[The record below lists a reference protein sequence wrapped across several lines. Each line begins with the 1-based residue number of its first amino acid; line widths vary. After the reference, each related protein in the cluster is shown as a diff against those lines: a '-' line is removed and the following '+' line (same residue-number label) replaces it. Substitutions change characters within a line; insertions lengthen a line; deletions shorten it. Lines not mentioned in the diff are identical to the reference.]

1 MSGETIFTNAQ
12 VVTETEVFD
21 GTVVLRGPEIVAV
34 ERGRSGLPAALDLEG
49 DLLIPGLVDV
59 HTDNLEKHM
68 MPRPGVRW
76 SARAALLAHDAQVAA
91 AGVTTVLDAL
101 CVGEVE
107 HADQRDQMFREG
119 VAELRAL
126 APRNL
131 LRAEHL
137 LHLRCEISVAT
148 MPVSFEP
155 VADDPLVRMVSLMDH
170 TPGVGQFAD
179 VERYVKKNAR
189 NLGMNETEARAYV
202 ARRREM
208 RDRVRD
214 ANRDLILAR
223 LVGRKV
229 AVASHDDRTEDE
241 VASWHASGVRI
252 SEFPVSLVAAEA
264 AKRHGM
270 GVVAGG
276 PNIVRGGSHSGNVA
290 AADLVARG
298 LAIWAGAESG
308 LPARLIVRGR
318 ANLLENVTA
327 QDDLERL
334 KLLFEDLETN
344 EGLMRMLDLAE
355 EGHGVRIFIGSENK
369 LFSLSGSSLVVAPY
383 RDKDARVIGA
393 LGVIG
398 PTRLNY
404 ARIVPMVDYTAQ
416 LISKMLK

>member
-1 MSGETIFTNAQ
+1 MNGETIFTNAR

-21 GTVVLRGPEIVAV
+21 GTVVLRGAEIVAV
-34 ERGRSGLPAALDLEG
+34 ERGRSRLSAALDLEG

-76 SARAALLAHDAQVAA
+76 SARAALLAHDAQVAS

-107 HADQRDQMFREG
+107 HADQREQMFREG

-126 APRNL
+126 APRGL

-137 LHLRCEISVAT
+137 LHLRCELSVAT
-148 MPVSFEP
+148 MQESFEP

-170 TPGVGQFAD
+170 TPGAGQFAD

-189 NLGMNETEARAYV
+189 TLGMTEAEARAYV
-202 ARRREM
+202 ARRREV

-214 ANRDLILAR
+214 ANRDAILAR
-223 LVGRKV
+223 LAGRPI
-229 AVASHDDRTEDE
+229 ALASHDDRTEDE
-241 VASWHASGVRI
+241 VESWHASGVRI

-264 AKRHGM
+264 AKRRGM
-270 GVVAGG
+270 AVVAGA

-298 LAIWAGAESG
+298 LVDVFASDYIPSSMLASAMLLHERHGIALPRAIATIAAE
-308 LPARLIVRGR
+308 PARLVGLEDRGR
-318 ANLLENVTA
+318 IAPGLRA
-327 QDDLERL
+327 DLVQVHLADGHPLVRQVWR
-334 KLLFEDLETN
+334 
-344 EGLMRMLDLAE
+344 EGR
-355 EGHGVRIFIGSENK
+355 RI
-369 LFSLSGSSLVVAPY
+369 A
-383 RDKDARVIGA
+383 
-393 LGVIG
+393 
-398 PTRLNY
+398 
-404 ARIVPMVDYTAQ
+404 
-416 LISKMLK
+416 

>member
-21 GTVVLRGPEIVAV
+21 GTVVLRGPEIIAV
-34 ERGRSGLPAALDLEG
+34 ERGRSGLASALDLEG

-76 SARAALLAHDAQVAA
+76 SARAALLAHDAQVAS

-107 HADQRDQMFREG
+107 HADQREQMFREG

-126 APRNL
+126 APRGL

-137 LHLRCEISVAT
+137 LHLRCELSVAT
-148 MPVSFEP
+148 MQAAFEP

-170 TPGVGQFAD
+170 TPGAGQFAD

-189 NLGMNETEARAYV
+189 NLGMTEAEARAYV
-202 ARRREM
+202 ARRRET

-214 ANRDLILAR
+214 ANRDAILAR
-223 LVGRKV
+223 LAGRPI
-229 AVASHDDRTEDE
+229 ALASHDDRTEDE
-241 VASWHASGVRI
+241 VASWHASGVMI

-270 GVVAGG
+270 AVVAGG

-290 AADLVARG
+290 ASDLVARG
-298 LAIWAGAESG
+298 FVDVFASDYIPSSMLASAMLLHDRYGIALPRAIATIAAE
-308 LPARLIVRGR
+308 PARMVGLDDRGR
-318 ANLLENVTA
+318 ITPGLRA
-327 QDDLERL
+327 DLVQVHLADGHPLVRQVWR
-334 KLLFEDLETN
+334 
-344 EGLMRMLDLAE
+344 EGR
-355 EGHGVRIFIGSENK
+355 RI
-369 LFSLSGSSLVVAPY
+369 A
-383 RDKDARVIGA
+383 
-393 LGVIG
+393 
-398 PTRLNY
+398 
-404 ARIVPMVDYTAQ
+404 
-416 LISKMLK
+416 

>member
-1 MSGETIFTNAQ
+1 MSGETVLTNAR
-12 VVTETEVFD
+12 VVTDTEVFD
-21 GTVVLRGPEIVAV
+21 GTVVMRGVRIRTV
-34 ERGRSGLPAALDLEG
+34 ERGRSGLAAAQDLDG

-76 SARAALLAHDAQVAA
+76 SARAALLAHDAQVAS

-107 HADQRDQMFREG
+107 HADQRDQMFRDG

-126 APRNL
+126 APRGL

-137 LHLRCEISVAT
+137 LHLRCELSVAT
-148 MPVSFEP
+148 MQASFET

-189 NLGMNETEARAYV
+189 TLGMSEAEARAYV
-202 ARRREM
+202 ARRRET

-214 ANRDLILAR
+214 ANRDAILAH
-223 LVGRKV
+223 LAGRPV
-229 AVASHDDRTEDE
+229 AVASHDDRTADE
-241 VASWHASGVRI
+241 VGSWHAAGVRI

-270 GVVAGG
+270 AVVAGG

-290 AADLVARG
+290 ASDLVARG
-298 LAIWAGAESG
+298 LVDVFASDYIPSSMLASAMLLHDRHSIALPRAIATISAE
-308 LPARLIVRGR
+308 PARMVGLSDRGR
-318 ANLLENVTA
+318 
-327 QDDLERL
+327 
-334 KLLFEDLETN
+334 
-344 EGLMRMLDLAE
+344 
-355 EGHGVRIFIGSENK
+355 
-369 LFSLSGSSLVVAPY
+369 VAPGL
-383 RDKDARVIGA
+383 RADLVQVHLADGHPLVRQVWREG
-393 LGVIG
+393 
-398 PTRLNY
+398 R
-404 ARIVPMVDYTAQ
+404 RIA
-416 LISKMLK
+416 